1 VYRKAPEGR
10 LRLQAGTDER
20 RRVTPKVTVVIPA
33 LNEAANL
40 PYVLTRIPEWVHEV
54 ILVDGH
60 STDGTVEV
68 ARSIMPTIR
77 VVEQRG
83 RGKGDAL
90 ACGFAA
96 AGGDI
101 IVMLDADGSTDPG
114 EIPRFVTALENGA
127 DFVKGSRYLDG
138 GGSDDLTPVRTLGN
152 KLLAGLVN
160 AVYKTRHSDLC
171 YGYMAFWRRC
181 IDCLHPDCAGFE
193 VETLLT
199 IRAARNGLSVAEV
212 PSHESPR
219 LFGESR
225 LHVVRDGL
233 RIVRVIV
240 RERYRDGGDRGA
252 VPELVSAPRL
262 SDAAAPNL

>member
-1 VYRKAPEGR
+1 
-10 LRLQAGTDER
+10 LQAGTDER

-60 STDGTVEV
+60 STDGTVEI
-68 ARSIMPTIR
+68 ARSVMPTIR
-77 VVEQRG
+77 VVEQKG

-101 IVMLDADGSTDPG
+101 IVMLDADGSTDAD
-114 EIPRFVTALENGA
+114 EIPRFVSALENGA

-138 GGSDDLTPVRTLGN
+138 GGSDDLTPVRTFGN
-152 KLLAGLVN
+152 KLLAALVN
-160 AVYKTRHSDLC
+160 TMYRTRYSDLC

-199 IRAARNGLSVAEV
+199 IRAAQNGLSVAEV

-233 RIVRVIV
+233 RILRVIV
-240 RERYRDGGDRGA
+240 RERYHDGRDRGA
-252 VPELVSAPRL
+252 VPELALTPRA
-262 SDAAAPNL
+262 SDAAAPNI